1 MALIKISGEKM
12 SEYPNVLKASL
23 EKDEQFNSEV
33 QSAIK
38 KLFKEQKESAF
49 KNEEFDA
56 KIIKGNEA
64 DLYLIVQDTKHKVM
78 SVYFQ
83 KIAEWNEDDPFGY
96 ALRSLKENGSIYSQ
110 RLISFTNKKGK
121 EEDSPITKML
131 KELTPEAVKALG
143 MSIEEAIELFSSTR
157 SMGRYHEGPYYVT
170 SCVYELNNFC
180 KFLGVQR
187 TTEFLAKQSEQL
199 NEKVQNRLS
208 DFIISLTY
216 MNKVVDKNNFD
227 TNNRF
232 VFNDLDNHLWK
243 VEDGIAL
250 DDQNFGFY
258 CVMKGQDIT
267 IYSWDCGNNNTKK
280 HSEIEPLL
288 QDIKNGNT
296 NLIDHVAL
304 KVENGKVTFVDN
316 AAINSLDLDIGFT
329 KNALEDEGYGKPEYP
344 VDIYSFKYQLAYYQK
359 NYGYD
364 EFKFMNQAILTLGSG
379 FSYDK
384 ENGRFYDSSVNYDS
398 SVGDYQE
405 QVKTKRVETIYG
417 YPQNFTNLDDD
428 WTAAVERML
437 KTLKVDRPLP
447 IVVDSVQ
454 EKNEKLDEI
463 IQSYEKALEAIKPKK
478 EVKLQE
484 EISDEMLITEF
495 KKYVGLEELDPILM
509 MAAKDFITDFREKQP
524 KRKNKM

>member
-1 MALIKISGEKM
+1 M
-12 SEYPNVLKASL
+12 SEYTNVLKVSL

-33 QSAIK
+33 QSAIH
-38 KLFKEQKESAF
+38 KLFKDQKESAF
-49 KNEEFDA
+49 KNKEFNA
-56 KIIKGNEA
+56 KIINDGETKR
-64 DLYLIVQDTKHKVM
+64 YLIVNDTKHNVM
-78 SVYFQ
+78 SVYAEN
-83 KIAEWNEDDPFGY
+83 ISEWNANEPFSY

-110 RLISFTNKKGK
+110 KVVSFANKKGK

-157 SMGRYHEGPYYVT
+157 SMGRYHEGPYHVT

-216 MNKVVDKNNFD
+216 MQKVAEQNQFD
-227 TNNRF
+227 EKNRF

-250 DDQNFGFY
+250 DCQNFGFY

-280 HSEIEPLL
+280 HTEIEPLL
-288 QDIKNGNT
+288 QDIKDGNI

-304 KVENGKVTFVDN
+304 KVEAGKVTFVDN
-316 AAINSLDLDIGFT
+316 AAINSLDSNIGFT
-329 KNALEDEGYGKPEYP
+329 KNALEDEGYGEPEYP
-344 VDIYSFKYQLAYYQK
+344 VDIYSFNYQLAYYQK
-359 NYGYD
+359 HYGYD
-364 EFKFMNQAILTLGSG
+364 EFKFMNQAMLTLGSG
-379 FSYDK
+379 FGYDK
-384 ENGRFYDSSVNYDS
+384 KNGRFYDSSVNYDS
-398 SVGDYQE
+398 SVGTYQE
-405 QVKTKRVETIYG
+405 KVKTKRVETIYG
-417 YPQNFTNLDDD
+417 YPQSFTHLDDD

-447 IVVDSVQ
+447 IVADSIE
-454 EKNEKLDEI
+454 EKNAKLDEI
-463 IQSYEKALEAIKPKK
+463 IQSYEKSLTAIKKKK
-478 EVKLQE
+478 ESNQ
-484 EISDEMLITEF
+484 EISDEELLKGF
-495 KKYVGLEELDPILM
+495 KDFVGMDELDPIMM

-524 KRKNKM
+524 KKKSKM